1 MEPLFSPW
9 GEIQDCEVLCPH
21 VFSVGTAS
29 HGGIMVN
36 ARVAKSIFSN
46 AALQCAFC
54 DGGYYCFEEDCA
66 AAVALREL
74 MDRGLY
80 QAPVNEY
87 WKPGKYEE
95 AINDS
100 IQRWYPEYWAAHEA
114 GETRSP
120 VVKTQESLPKQC
132 YGVLPGTGSV
142 IIIKQGETG
151 YYKTDIDM
159 GGKAQNT
166 ALVEEYNQ
174 KLGVSKAQA
183 QAMLSGSMFGWHT
196 PAADP
201 KNYDENGKPIKPKQ
215 KDRGDAR

>member
-66 AAVALREL
+66 ATVALREL

-87 WKPGKYEE
+87 WRPGKYEE

-100 IQRWYPEYWAAHEA
+100 IQRWYPEYWAVHERGKNLPEKCFSVLQST
-114 GETRSP
+114 GELIILERGKMGYTPANTKAEGMIPREGADIANE
-120 VVKTQESLPKQC
+120 TM
-132 YGVLPGTGSV
+132 GVT
-142 IIIKQGETG
+142 
-151 YYKTDIDM
+151 
-159 GGKAQNT
+159 KAQE
-166 ALVEEYNQ
+166 A
-174 KLGVSKAQA
+174 
-183 QAMLSGSMFGWHT
+183 AMVAGSMFGWHT